1 MSLSETAGFTNPA
14 AIPYNSAG
22 LRVEVVTDW
31 TAIFTNNQPTDCP
44 LTQCEL
50 MDSSCSSSSTSLNVG
65 LTSSPSYGI
74 TGSETNPVGYSEQ
87 VCFRCGV
94 QPAGQAEIF
103 FDKQITISGSALD
116 CSASLSENTGL
127 ILQDVIYNSIGS
139 TISVVNSYLDVFTH
153 S

>member
-1 MSLSETAGFTNPA
+1 MVPDYTT
-14 AIPYNSAG
+14 
-22 LRVEVVTDW
+22 
-31 TAIFTNNQPTDCP
+31 IFTHTQTTDCP

-50 MDSSCSSSSTSLNVG
+50 MDPSDC
-65 LTSSPSYGI
+65 TSSLSPVNVELTAGFGLSGL
-74 TGSETNPVGYSEQ
+74 ETNPVGYSEQ